1 MGVTTE
7 HEDVIP
13 MYNSLAL
20 DALRVE
26 HERRLTELT
35 RRRGRPLAAGRL
47 WGRRAR

>member
-1 MGVTTE
+1 M
-7 HEDVIP
+7 IP

-26 HERRLTELT
+26 HERRLAELT
-35 RRRGRPLAAGRL
+35 RRRGRPVGTGRP

>member
-1 MGVTTE
+1 
-7 HEDVIP
+7 

-26 HERRLTELT
+26 HERRLAELT
-35 RRRGRPLAAGRL
+35 RRRGRRPLAAGRP